1 MSMILLAHIIIALSS
16 LFVTAYAF
24 ISPSQLTLKASYV
37 FVGLTIASGTY
48 IAVANPTHMVQACI
62 SGLIYTG
69 VVMVGIVAV
78 RRKLALSRG

>member
-1 MSMILLAHIIIALSS
+1 MILLLHIIIALGS

-24 ISPSQLTLKASYV
+24 IKPTQKVLRASYAL
-37 FVGLTIASGTY
+37 VGLTIATGTY
-48 IAVANPTHMVQACI
+48 IAVANPTHMVQACV

-78 RRKLALSRG
+78 RRKLALSHS

>member
-1 MSMILLAHIIIALSS
+1 MILLAHIIIALSS

-24 ISPSQLTLKASYV
+24 ITPTRTSLKVSYV
-37 FVGLTIASGTY
+37 LVGLTIATGTY
-48 IAVANPTHMVQACI
+48 IAVANPAHMVQACV

-69 VVMVGIVAV
+69 FVMAGIIAV

>member
-1 MSMILLAHIIIALSS
+1 MILLAHIIIALSS

-24 ISPSQLTLKASYV
+24 ISPTQTTLKASYALI
-37 FVGLTIASGTY
+37 GLTIATGTY
-48 IAVANPTHMVQACI
+48 IAVANPTHMVQACV

-78 RRKLALSRG
+78 RRKLALSQS